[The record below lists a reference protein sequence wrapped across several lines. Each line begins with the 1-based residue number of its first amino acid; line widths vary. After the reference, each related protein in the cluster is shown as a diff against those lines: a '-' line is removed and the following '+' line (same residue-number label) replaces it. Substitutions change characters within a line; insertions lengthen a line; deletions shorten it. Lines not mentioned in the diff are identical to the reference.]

1 MRDTKTLLDT
11 CNIRCIANDLKRYAI
26 FIAVWRS
33 NALNLASN
41 FLPNCVW
48 LTDSSPL
55 ATLRMPT
62 LSLIYQHYLDASQR
76 CPHCGTAMD
85 YYEGEYYQKVLSF
98 HCCQQCEHHLYYGDE
113 PLNCHCAHCLTQR
126 KQSIVKDKIY
136 ENRRHQ
142 RKQQHGDEIIVDT
155 LPLLQKLFLYA
166 VFSAH
171 IGQHRGYLNQHLY
184 DNQQNAQQN
193 PQQNPQHHNQ
203 HEHLENHHVHQEWI
217 NFNSLNKTHIAPSF
231 QLFNQL
237 QKIAITQHYFIK
249 KTYGNHDDK
258 DTQYYPFLRLID
270 YQDPS
275 INTLVMHMNSQ
286 FTRQQHAAMHYRD
299 VAEVQKTLLTVLSH
313 EILNYCQSY
322 SQQLHIQFYANQA
335 FMTCIE
341 KLLQHYA
348 VTQILYL
355 VKRGL
360 DYLHDQQ
367 LLETQNTAFINT
379 NLLRKTLQQYHE
391 QAVDKHWETG
401 NLMRPAQLPYSM
413 MTRVFLFDFLQLQQ
427 RAFVQPLW
435 KCWQDIKPQL
445 QFFAQYQCIECG
457 STALQ
462 QDYRDDAMITLS
474 CSMCKKQNHYFLK

>member
-1 MRDTKTLLDT
+1 
-11 CNIRCIANDLKRYAI
+11 
-26 FIAVWRS
+26 
-33 NALNLASN
+33 
-41 FLPNCVW
+41 
-48 LTDSSPL
+48 
-55 ATLRMPT
+55 MPT
-62 LSLIYQHYLDASQR
+62 LSLIYQHYRDASQR
-76 CPHCGTAMD
+76 CAHCGIAMD
-85 YYEGEYYQKVLSF
+85 FYEGEYYQKVLSF
-98 HCCQQCEHHLYYGDE
+98 HCCEQCSHHLYYGDE
-113 PLNCHCAHCLTQR
+113 PLSCHCTHCLTQR
-126 KQSIVKDKIY
+126 KQSIEKDKIS

-166 VFSAH
+166 VLRAH
-171 IGQHRGYLNQHLY
+171 IGQHHAHDPH
-184 DNQQNAQQN
+184 DN
-193 PQQNPQHHNQ
+193 PH
-203 HEHLENHHVHQEWI
+203 NHHEWI

-237 QKIAITQHYFIK
+237 QKAVLSQHHFIK
-249 KTYGNHDDK
+249 KNDAYHDEK
-258 DTQYYPFLRLID
+258 DAQYYPFLRLID

-275 INTLVMHMNSQ
+275 INTLVVHMNSQ
-286 FTRQQHAAMHYRD
+286 FMRQPHAAMPYHD

-313 EILNYCQSY
+313 EILNYCQYY

-348 VTQILYL
+348 ATQILYL

-367 LLETQNTAFINT
+367 LLKTQNTAFINA

-391 QAVDKHWETG
+391 QARDKHWETG
-401 NLMRPAQLPYSM
+401 NLMRPAHLPYSM
-413 MTRVFLFDFLQLQQ
+413 MTHVFLFDFLQLQQ

-445 QFFAQYQCIECG
+445 QFFAQYHCIECG
-457 STALQ
+457 STTLQ
-462 QDYRDDAMITLS
+462 QDYRDDTMITLS
-474 CSMCKKQNHYFLK
+474 CSMCKKQNHYFLA